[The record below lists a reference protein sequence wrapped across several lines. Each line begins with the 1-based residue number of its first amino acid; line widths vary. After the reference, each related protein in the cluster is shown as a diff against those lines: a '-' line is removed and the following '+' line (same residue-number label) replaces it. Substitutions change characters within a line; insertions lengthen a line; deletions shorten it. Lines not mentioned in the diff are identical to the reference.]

1 MPSLLRLVLTGFG
14 VVALQWF
21 LLSRL
26 PIYGVTPD
34 AVLLFVT
41 VVALRYGRVQGALAG
56 FGFGLLADLLVNPSL
71 LGLQAFAK
79 TLMGFVV
86 GQFRTEENELLRA
99 SPAQTALSALTV
111 ALVHNVIV
119 IFVLAL
125 TQETRTLFLVTGL
138 WLGSALYTAGI
149 ALVGAFLSRQS
160 S

>member
-1 MPSLLRLVLTGFG
+1 MPSVLRLVLTGLG
-14 VVALQWF
+14 VVVLQWL

-41 VVALRYGRVQGALAG
+41 VAALRYGRVQGAVAG
-56 FGFGLLADLLVNPSL
+56 FGFGLLADLLINPSL

-79 TLMGFVV
+79 TIIGFVA
-86 GQFRTEENELLRA
+86 GQFRTEQNELLRA
-99 SPAQTALSALTV
+99 GPGQTAMSALTV

-119 IFVLAL
+119 ILVLAL

-138 WLGSALYTAGI
+138 WLGAALYTAGI
-149 ALVGAFLSRQS
+149 ALIAALLRNR
-160 S
+160 